1 MSTCPGDK
9 TSWPELVGTQGDV
22 AVGVIKTE
30 NPNLN
35 VFTLPV
41 GSFVTGDH
49 DCNRVRVYVNAND
62 FVAKVPKLG

>member
-1 MSTCPGDK
+1 MFNFIGDK

-22 AVGVIKTE
+22 AVAAIKTE
-30 NPNLN
+30 YPNLN

-41 GSFVTGDH
+41 GSVVTGDL

-62 FVAKVPKLG
+62 IVAEVPILG